1 MKKYLYVTHN
11 CKLSMKNENF
21 GIIDK
26 HTCSCHMSNVVLGK
40 GLWPWFLW
48 FVIQCFH
55 PIVERFMYY
64 YCLVPPRML
73 KTPMKTQFISW
84 IILFSNSLLSI
95 YQDVIFEFVTSEIKL
110 YICHLEPQIAKF
122 GLLFMPSQTP

>member
-11 CKLSMKNENF
+11 CKLSMKNAKF
-21 GIIDK
+21 GIIDQ
-26 HTCSCHMSNVVLGK
+26 HTCSCHMSNVALGK

-48 FVIQCFH
+48 FAIQCFH

-64 YCLVPPRML
+64 YCPMAPRML
-73 KTPMKTQFISW
+73 KTPMKIQFIFW

-95 YQDVIFEFVTSEIKL
+95 YQDVILSLLQVRSSFTFVI
-110 YICHLEPQIAKF
+110 
-122 GLLFMPSQTP
+122 